1 MFEGW
6 DEFYLIV
13 GSTAGALIGLMFV
26 VATLTAGLES
36 RTEVSLGSQV
46 FFTPIVFDFAIVVVV
61 SAISAVPE
69 MPSLAVAAV
78 LALCAIAGVVYTTMT
93 TRRILRGGWQEDP
106 HWSDKWF
113 YGILPAID
121 YIGLAAAAGLALVD
135 PRGSAYGVGAAMLI
149 LLLIG
154 IRNAWDLATFL
165 VQRGPDRRG

>member
-6 DEFYLIV
+6 EEFYLIV

-26 VATLTAGLES
+26 VATLTAGLAS

-61 SAISAVPE
+61 SAIASVPE
-69 MPSLAVAAV
+69 IPSLAVAV
-78 LALCAIAGVVYTTMT
+78 ILALCAVAGVLYTTMT
-93 TRRILRGGWQEDP
+93 TGRILRGGWSVEP

-121 YIGLAAAAGLALVD
+121 YVGLAVVAGVALLD

-149 LLLIG
+149 LLVIG

-165 VQRGPDRRG
+165 VQRSRGD

>member
-6 DEFYLIV
+6 EEFYLIV

-26 VATLTAGLES
+26 VATLTAGLAS
-36 RTEVSLGSQV
+36 RAEVSAGSQV

-61 SAISAVPE
+61 SAVSAVPE
-69 MPSLAVAAV
+69 MGSSLVAAV
-78 LALCAIAGVVYTTMT
+78 LAIAAIAGVLYTSMT
-93 TRRILRGGWQEDP
+93 TRRILRGAWQDP

-113 YGILPAID
+113 YGLLPALD
-121 YIGLAAAAGLALVD
+121 YVAVAVAAGLALID
-135 PRGSAYGVGAAMLI
+135 PRASAYLVGAAMLI

-165 VQRGPDRRG
+165 VQRSRDQEE